1 MLKSIFSKT
10 FYEKRWTM
18 IAWGV
23 GLFLLVLA
31 TVAFF
36 PTFKETFGQ
45 SLNDVPESL
54 KAFLGDATAYQTIE
68 GFMDLQVIAQMVFMT
83 IIMGVILG
91 TGLLA
96 GDENDGTLQTLLS
109 YPVARGRV
117 YLEKLLS
124 VLAIIG
130 VVCLTIFFAMVVGAA
145 LVGEP
150 LAVDRAFLA
159 IVMLW
164 LVTLVF
170 SLLGYS
176 LGAIT
181 GRRGISGG
189 VAGALAFVFFMIT
202 SMAPSVSALKT
213 VNYLSPFNY
222 FNNPSV
228 LRFGLELGD
237 MAVLI
242 VINIVLVVAG
252 YVVFVRRDVY
262 QK

>member
-1 MLKSIFSKT
+1 MLKNIFSKT
-10 FYEKRWTM
+10 LYEKRWLM
-18 IAWGV
+18 VIWGI
-23 GLFLLVLA
+23 GLFALVLA

-45 SLNDVPESL
+45 SLSDVPESL

-83 IIMGVILG
+83 IIMGVILC

-96 GDENDGTLQTLLS
+96 GEENDGTLQTLLA

-117 YLEKLLS
+117 YFEKLLS
-124 VLAIIG
+124 AMVIIG
-130 VVCLTIFFAMVVGAA
+130 IICVAIFVAMVVGAL

-150 LAVDRAFLA
+150 LAVTRAFLA
-159 IVMLW
+159 TTMLW

-176 LGAIT
+176 LGAAT
-181 GRRGISGG
+181 GRRGVSGA

-228 LRFGLELGD
+228 LRFGLD
-237 MAVLI
+237 MSDMLVLVI
-242 VINIVLVVAG
+242 INIVLVVLG
-252 YVVFVRRDVY
+252 YIIFVRRDIY
-262 QK
+262 QR